1 MDDDFDQT
9 IARLEA
15 AARRG
20 TPLDAWIEDPE
31 AVLRLAR
38 KAGSLFDRTLESIA
52 DAMPPPSPI
61 ALPELIATAALD
73 TEGHVVA
80 SDERFDAWFGQDA
93 IDAALASNVATKRT
107 ASLERTVAID
117 GAPAAIAYAAGA
129 RALSW
134 ALPAEVKS
142 ALERG
147 AASVAVAAVC
157 PSRATDVLSRAAA
170 AYGMTPAETRL
181 VAALVQAGG
190 LSAAAR
196 DLGVRDSTARRT
208 LADAMRKVGVRK
220 QAALVSRVATTAL
233 GYWPRSA
240 SNPALLIDAFGLSER
255 QARIALGIARGL
267 PRKDAGRIAGAS
279 ESVTKDEVDR
289 IYQSTGVSSAQM
301 LSRLVTETMA
311 LGLLTQVSNGELAPA
326 SEEAEPL
333 RLIPRPSGGMIAVSD
348 YGPAGGRPVCVLH
361 SSSTTR
367 HVSRS
372 FVRTLQ
378 KNGFRPFS
386 IDRPGFGVTDMVR
399 EADDPYEPA
408 AVDMRSV
415 CDALGLEQIDIV
427 VRGGVQAALIF
438 ARDNAERIRVVA
450 ALNPDTPVEG
460 PQDRP
465 GMLAV
470 MADAMVLHP
479 DRVAFLA
486 RIVTGEANSAR
497 VARLL
502 RQTMRSSPPDLA
514 AFDDEAAV
522 HDYQRAVRHFAAGRV
537 EGFMAE
543 QRYFAKPASGPA
555 PVRSD
560 NWRFLLG
567 AHDPLH
573 SSDHAERHWRTLMP
587 EARFTHISDGGR
599 FLFLTHAD
607 AVVAALRD

>member
-1 MDDDFDQT
+1 VSEEFDET
-9 IARLEA
+9 VERLEE

-20 TPLDAWIEDPE
+20 APLDAWIEDPE

-38 KAGSLFDRTLESIA
+38 KAAPLFDRTLESIA
-52 DAMPPPSPI
+52 EAMPPPSPI
-61 ALPELIATAALD
+61 ALPELVAAAALD
-73 TEGHVVA
+73 ADGAVVA
-80 SDERFDAWFGQDA
+80 SDERFDAWFGQQA
-93 IDAALASNVATKRT
+93 VDAALAAKVSARGS
-107 ASLERTVAID
+107 ASLERTMAKD

-129 RALSW
+129 RTLSW
-134 ALPAEVKS
+134 ALPDEVKN
-142 ALERG
+142 ALRRG
-147 AASVAVAAVC
+147 AAKVAVVAVC
-157 PSRATDVLSRAAA
+157 PSRATPVLARAAA
-170 AYGMTPAETRL
+170 AYGLTPAEARL
-181 VAALVQAGG
+181 VAALVRAGG
-190 LSAAAR
+190 LNTAAR

-255 QARIALGIARGL
+255 QARIALGIAHGL
-267 PRKDAGRIAGAS
+267 PRKDAGHVAGAS
-279 ESVTKDEVDR
+279 ESVTKDEMDR

-301 LSRLVTETMA
+301 LSRLITETMA
-311 LGLLTQVSNGELAPA
+311 LGILTQVSNGELAPA

-348 YGPAGGRPVCVLH
+348 YGPAGARPVCVLH

-372 FVRTLQ
+372 FVRALQ
-378 KNGFRPFS
+378 KAGYRPFS

-399 EADDPYEPA
+399 EAEDPYEPA
-408 AVDMRSV
+408 AVDMETV

-427 VRGGVQAALIF
+427 ARGGVQAALVF
-438 ARDNAERIRVVA
+438 ARDAAARVGKVI
-450 ALNPDTPVEG
+450 ALNPDTPVEN
-460 PQDRP
+460 PQERP

-486 RIVTGEANSAR
+486 RIVTGEANPAR

-514 AFDDEAAV
+514 AFEDEAAV

-537 EGFMAE
+537 DGFIAE

-555 PVRSD
+555 PLRSD
-560 NWRFLLG
+560 NWRFLFG
-567 AHDPLH
+567 VFDPLH
-573 SSDHAERHWRTLMP
+573 SSDHSEKHWRTLMP
-587 EARFTHISDGGR
+587 DARFAHVADGGR

-607 AVVAALRD
+607 TIVSALRD